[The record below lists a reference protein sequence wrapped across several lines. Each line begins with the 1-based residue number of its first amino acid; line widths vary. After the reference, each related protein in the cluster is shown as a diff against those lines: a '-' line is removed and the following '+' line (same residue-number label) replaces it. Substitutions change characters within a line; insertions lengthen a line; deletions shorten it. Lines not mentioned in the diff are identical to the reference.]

1 MAINT
6 AIEIPSYLFCLFT
19 LDKLGRRPTLI
30 GTQLIS
36 GLACLATI
44 IIPSDSGWKH
54 WIIVLLS
61 TIGKFATSAAFAVVF
76 LQVNPKSSYLY
87 KLFQSKQHQKKN
99 YNYNYNTILNF
110 RSVRCFQHQLGA
122 LHWAVALYFLELV
135 VY

>member
-44 IIPSDSGWKH
+44 IIPSDSDWKH

-76 LQVNPKSSYLY
+76 LQVNPKSSYKSY
-87 KLFQSKQHQKKN
+87 FSPNNIKKK
-99 YNYNYNTILNF
+99 
-110 RSVRCFQHQLGA
+110 
-122 LHWAVALYFLELV
+122 
-135 VY
+135 

>member
-30 GTQLIS
+30 GTQLFS

-44 IIPSDSGWKH
+44 IIPSGSD

-61 TIGKFATSAAFAVVF
+61 SIGKFATSAAFAVVF
-76 LQVNPKSSYLY
+76 LQVNSKIFQVISVQMSS
-87 KLFQSKQHQKKN
+87 KHI
-99 YNYNYNTILNF
+99 T
-110 RSVRCFQHQLGA
+110 H
-122 LHWAVALYFLELV
+122 
-135 VY
+135 

>member
-30 GTQLIS
+30 GTQLFS

-44 IIPSDSGWKH
+44 IIPSGSD

-61 TIGKFATSAAFAVVF
+61 SLGKFATSAAFAVVF
-76 LQVNPKSSYLY
+76 LQVNSKIFQVISAVQMTSKHIKHSAKSSAG
-87 KLFQSKQHQKKN
+87 
-99 YNYNYNTILNF
+99 
-110 RSVRCFQHQLGA
+110 RA
-122 LHWAVALYFLELV
+122 AVLPQ
-135 VY
+135 